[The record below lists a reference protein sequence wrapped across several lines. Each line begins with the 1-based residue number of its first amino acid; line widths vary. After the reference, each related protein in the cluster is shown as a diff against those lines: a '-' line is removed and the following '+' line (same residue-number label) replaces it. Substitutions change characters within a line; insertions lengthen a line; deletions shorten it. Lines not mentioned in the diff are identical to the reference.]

1 MRSRSGA
8 ISFPRS
14 APMFDKPLAFWLIQS
29 LNSLSLGGLLFLL
42 SAGFS
47 LIFGLIRIANLSHG
61 AYFMLGAYIGLSV
74 LRAGYPFGLAMLAA
88 GLAVALLGGLIE
100 RFILRRLAGNP
111 LAQVLATLGIAFIIA
126 DGCLLLWTGDPQQ
139 LPSPEWLQGVF
150 RIEGAA
156 FPKYR
161 VAVVAFA
168 ILLAGGLWLLL
179 EKTRTGAMI
188 RAGVDDM
195 EMARGVG
202 IPVSML
208 FTTVFCLGSFLVGV
222 GGVLGG
228 PILSVYPGLDTDMLP
243 LALVVVILGGVG
255 SLIGAFVGSFLIGF
269 VYTFGQTL
277 IPDLAY
283 MILFLPMIIVLA
295 IRPRGLFGRI
305 SA

>member
-1 MRSRSGA
+1 
-8 ISFPRS
+8 
-14 APMFDKPLAFWLIQS
+14 MFDKPLAFWLIQS

-47 LIFGLIRIANLSHG
+47 LIFGLMRIANLSHG
-61 AYFMLGAYIGLSV
+61 AYFMFGAYVGLSV
-74 LRAGYPFGLAMLAA
+74 LRAGYPFGVAMVAA

-100 RFILRRLAGNP
+100 RFVIRRLSGNP

-139 LPSPEWLQGVF
+139 LPSPAFLQGVF
-150 RIEGAA
+150 RIDEVA

-161 VAVVAFA
+161 VAVVGVAIVFA
-168 ILLAGGLWLLL
+168 IALWLLL
-179 EKTRTGAMI
+179 EKTRIGAMI

-202 IPVSML
+202 IPVSAL
-208 FTTVFCLGSFLVGV
+208 FTMVFCLGSFLAGV

-255 SLIGAFVGSFLIGF
+255 SLGGAFVGSFIIGF
-269 VYTFGQTL
+269 IYTFGQTL
-277 IPDLAY
+277 FPDLAY

-305 SA
+305 GA

>member
-1 MRSRSGA
+1 
-8 ISFPRS
+8 
-14 APMFDKPLAFWLIQS
+14 MFDKPLAFWLIQS
-29 LNSLSLGGLLFLL
+29 LNSLSLGGLMFLL

-47 LIFGLIRIANLSHG
+47 LIFGLMRIANLSHG

-74 LRAGYPFGLAMLAA
+74 LRAGYPFGVAMLAA

-100 RFILRRLAGNP
+100 RFVLRRLAGNP

-139 LPSPEWLQGVF
+139 LPSPDWLQGVF

-168 ILLAGGLWLLL
+168 ILLAAGLWLLL

-208 FTTVFCLGSFLVGV
+208 FTAVFCLGSFLVGV

>member
-1 MRSRSGA
+1 
-8 ISFPRS
+8 
-14 APMFDKPLAFWLIQS
+14 MFDKPLAFWLIQS

-47 LIFGLIRIANLSHG
+47 LIFGLMRIANLSHG
-61 AYFMLGAYIGLSV
+61 ACFMLGAYIGLSA
-74 LRAGYPFGLAMLAA
+74 LRAGAPFGVAMLAG
-88 GLAVALLGGLIE
+88 GLGVALLGGLIE
-100 RFILRRLAGNP
+100 RFVIRRLAGNA
-111 LAQVLATLGIAFIIA
+111 LAQVLATLGIAFMIA
-126 DGCLLLWTGDPQQ
+126 DGCLVLWTGDPHQ

-150 RIEGAA
+150 RIENAA

-161 VAVVAFA
+161 IAVVALS
-168 ILLAGGLWLLL
+168 ILTALGLWLLM
-179 EKTRTGAMI
+179 ERTRLGAMI

-202 IPVSML
+202 IPVSKL
-208 FTTVFCLGSFLVGV
+208 FTTVFCLGSFLAGV

-255 SLIGAFVGSFLIGF
+255 SLAGAFVGSFLIGF

-277 IPDLAY
+277 LPDLAY
-283 MILFLPMIIVLA
+283 VILFLPMVFVLA

-305 SA
+305 ST